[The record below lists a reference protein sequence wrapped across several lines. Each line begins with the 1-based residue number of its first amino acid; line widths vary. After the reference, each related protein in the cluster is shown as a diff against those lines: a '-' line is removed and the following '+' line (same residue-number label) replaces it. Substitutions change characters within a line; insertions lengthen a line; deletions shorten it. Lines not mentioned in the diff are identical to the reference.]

1 MIARILSLSVRMR
14 WLVTFLTLLV
24 IGFGAWQITK
34 LPIDAVPDVTNRQV
48 QISAFVPTLG
58 PVDIEKQVTF
68 PVETALAGISGLD
81 MTRSISRNGF
91 SQVTAVFT
99 DATDIY
105 FARQQVAERLAQ
117 AKDSLPAGVQ
127 PNLGPLS
134 TGLGEIFFYSV
145 AFRHPEGKEQKR
157 VDGKPGWQSDGS
169 YLTPEGERLATK
181 LSKAAYLRTVQDW
194 IIRPQMRNV
203 DGVAGV
209 DSNGGYVK
217 QYLIEPDLNALAS
230 YGLSITEL
238 ADAMERAN
246 LSAGS
251 NYVRRAGESFL
262 VRADARLKSI
272 EDIQEAAVATRNGIP
287 VRVKDVGQV
296 VIGGAVRTG
305 SGSRMGS
312 EAVISTVLMRVGEN
326 SRIVATTVADKL
338 AEINKTLPPE
348 VFAEPVYNRSKL
360 VNATIATVEK
370 NLIEGALLVIVVLF
384 LLLGNIRAALITAA
398 VIPITMLMTAAG
410 MNGLGVSGNLMSL
423 GALDFGLIVDGAVII
438 VENTLRRLAERQ
450 EHEGRL
456 LSLRERLSEVVG
468 AAQEMIRPTVYG
480 QLIIFLVFVPLLTFQ
495 GVEGKT
501 FAPMATTL
509 MLALASA
516 FVLSLTFVPAM
527 IAIVV
532 KGRVSETE
540 VKPIRWFKEHY
551 APVLRQAVARPMPF
565 ILGGIGVFA
574 AAALAFG
581 ALGEEFMP
589 QLNEGDITVTNFRV
603 PSASIDQ
610 STEMQLRIEDA
621 LKTLPEV
628 ALVFSKNGN
637 ADLGTDPM
645 PPNASDTYVIPKNK
659 DEWPDDVKSN
669 EDIIRRIEERMK
681 SLIGNR
687 TEIQQPIQMRFNEL
701 IAGVRAD
708 VAIKLYGD
716 DLDAMS
722 VQARRIAAAVRAIP
736 GAGDVST
743 EQTSGAPTFD
753 VQIDRQAVAR
763 YGLSVEEVAN
773 TMSAA
778 LGGREAGLLFEG
790 DRRFAVVVRLPDAQR
805 DDLETLGAIPVMLP
819 TAAGQSA
826 RSIPLRE
833 VARFSYTQGLN
844 QISRENGKR
853 MVIVQ
858 VNVRGRDLG
867 GFVQDAQAKIDQMT
881 FPAGMYTGWGGTF
894 ESLQSARLRLMIVV
908 PICFLAIY
916 ALLYMALGGL
926 MPAAIVFSAVPMALA
941 GGVFALLLRGIPFS
955 ITAAVGFIALSGVA
969 VLNGLVMM
977 GAIRKHR
984 ENGEDDD
991 KAIIDGAMERVR
1003 PVLMTALVASL
1014 GFVPMALAT
1023 GTGAEVQRPLATV
1036 VIGGLITSTA
1046 LTLLVLPAITAWAA
1060 RLTARRNGDHS
1071 LHGAT
1076 SFPPDRPK
1084 DS

>member
-14 WLVTFLTLLV
+14 WLVAALTLV
-24 IGFGAWQITK
+24 IIGFGAWQITK

-48 QISAFVPTLG
+48 QISTFAPTLG

-68 PVETALAGISGLD
+68 PVETALAGIPGLE
-81 MTRSISRNGF
+81 MTRSFSRNGF

-105 FARQQVAERLAQ
+105 FARQQVTERLTQ
-117 AKDSLPAGVQ
+117 AKHSLPAGVQ
-127 PNLGPLS
+127 PNLAPLS

-145 AFRHPEGKEQKR
+145 AFRHPDGKGVKV

-169 YLTPEGERLATK
+169 YLTPESERLTTELA
-181 LSKAAYLRTVQDW
+181 KAAYLRTVQDW
-194 IIRPQMRNV
+194 IIRPQMRAV
-203 DGVAGV
+203 KGVAGV

-217 QYLIEPDLNALAS
+217 QYLVEPNLTALAT
-230 YGLSITEL
+230 YGLSFTEL
-238 ADAMERAN
+238 ADALERAN

-251 NYVRRAGESFL
+251 NYIRRAGESFL

-272 EDIQEAAVATRNGIP
+272 EDIQEAVVATRGGVP
-287 VRVKDVGQV
+287 VRVKDVGRV

-312 EAVISTVLMRVGEN
+312 EAVISTVLMLVGSN
-326 SRIVATTVADKL
+326 SRIVANAAADRL
-338 AEINKTLPPE
+338 TEVNRSLPPD

-370 NLIEGALLVIVVLF
+370 NLTEGALLVIVVLF

-398 VIPITMLMTAAG
+398 VIPITMLMTASG

-438 VENTLRRLAERQ
+438 VENALRRLAERQ

-456 LSLRERLSEVVG
+456 LTREERMEETTL
-468 AAQEMIRPTVYG
+468 AAQEMVRPTVYG

-501 FAPMATTL
+501 FSPMAITL
-509 MLALASA
+509 MVALASA

-527 IAIVV
+527 IALVIRG
-532 KGRVSETE
+532 KVSETE
-540 VKPIRWFKEHY
+540 VRAIRWFKEKY
-551 APVLRQAVARPMPF
+551 EPALRRAVARPMPF
-565 ILGGIGVFA
+565 ILAGAGVFL
-574 AAALAFG
+574 AALLSFG
-581 ALGEEFMP
+581 LLGEEFMP
-589 QLNEGDITVTNFRV
+589 QLDEKDITVTNFRV

-610 STEMQLRIEDA
+610 STQMQLRIEDA
-621 LKTLPEV
+621 LKSLPEA

-645 PPNASDTYVIPKNK
+645 PPNASDTYFIPKPES
-659 DEWPDDVKSN
+659 EWPADVRSK
-669 EDIIRRIEERMK
+669 EDILRRIEAKMRP
-681 SLIGNR
+681 LIGNR

-708 VAIKLYGD
+708 VAVKLYGD
-716 DLDAMS
+716 DLEQMTQ
-722 VQARRIAAAVRAIP
+722 QAQRIAGVLRGIP
-736 GAGDVST
+736 GAGDVSA

-753 VQIDRQAVAR
+753 VKIDRQAVAR

-773 TMSAA
+773 TVAAA

-790 DRRFAVVVRLPDAQR
+790 DRRFSVVVRLPDAQR
-805 DDLETLGAIPVMLP
+805 DDLETLEAIPVMLP
-819 TAAGQSA
+819 TADGQVA

-853 MVIVQ
+853 MVVVQ

-867 GFVQDAQAKIDQMT
+867 GFVQDAQERINALDL
-881 FPAGMYTGWGGTF
+881 PSGMYTAWGGTF

-916 ALLYMALGGL
+916 GLLYMALGGL
-926 MPAAIVFSAVPMALA
+926 VPAAIVFSAVPMALA

-977 GAIRKHR
+977 SAIRR
-984 ENGEDDD
+984 YRDDGVEGD
-991 KAIIDGAMERVR
+991 EAIVDGAMERVR

-1014 GFVPMALAT
+1014 GFVPMAVAT

-1046 LTLLVLPAITAWAA
+1046 LTLLVLPAITAWAE
-1060 RLTARRNGDHS
+1060 RLVHRRRAGP
-1071 LHGAT
+1071 GPAT
-1076 SFPPDRPK
+1076 SSMPAE
-1084 DS
+1084 

>member
-1 MIARILSLSVRMR
+1 MIGRILSLSVRMR
-14 WLVTFLTLLV
+14 WLVAVLTLVV
-24 IGFGAWQITK
+24 IGFGLWQITK

-48 QISAFVPTLG
+48 QISTFAPTLG

-68 PVETALAGISGLD
+68 PVETALAGIPGLE

-99 DATDIY
+99 DRTDIY
-105 FARQQVAERLAQ
+105 FARQQVTERLAQ
-117 AKDSLPAGVQ
+117 SRDSLPSNAQ
-127 PNLGPLS
+127 PILAPLS

-145 AFRHPEGKEQKR
+145 AFRHPDGKGLKT

-169 YLTPEGERLATK
+169 YLTPEGERLTTELA
-181 LSKAAYLRTVQDW
+181 KAAYLRTVQDW
-194 IIRPQMRNV
+194 IIRPQMRAV
-203 DGVAGV
+203 RGVAGV

-217 QYLIEPDLNALAS
+217 QYLIEPNLNALVS
-230 YGLSITEL
+230 YGLSVTEL

-272 EDIQEAAVATRNGIP
+272 DDIQEAVVATRNGVPI
-287 VRVKDVGQV
+287 RVKDVGQV

-312 EAVISTVLMRVGEN
+312 EAVISTVLMLVGDN
-326 SRIVATTVADKL
+326 SRIVATDAAEKL
-338 AEINKTLPPE
+338 TQINKALPPD

-370 NLIEGALLVIVVLF
+370 NLTEGALLVIVVLF

-438 VENTLRRLAERQ
+438 VENALRRLAERQ

-456 LSLRERLSEVVG
+456 LTRDERMEETTL
-468 AAQEMIRPTVYG
+468 AAKEMVRPTVYG

-501 FAPMATTL
+501 FAPMAITL
-509 MLALASA
+509 MVALASA

-540 VKPIRWFKEHY
+540 VKPIRWFKERY
-551 APVLRQAVARPMPF
+551 APVLGRGVARPMPF
-565 ILGGIGVFA
+565 ILGGVGVFVA
-574 AAALAFG
+574 AVLSFG
-581 ALGEEFMP
+581 LLGEEFMP
-589 QLNEGDITVTNFRV
+589 QLDEKDITVTNFRV

-610 STEMQLRIEDA
+610 STQMQLQIENA

-645 PPNASDTYVIPKNK
+645 PPNASDTYVIPKPE
-659 DEWPDDVKSN
+659 DEWPAEVKSK
-669 EDIIRRIEERMK
+669 EDILRRIEERMK
-681 SLIGNR
+681 PLIGNR

-722 VQARRIAAAVRAIP
+722 EQARRIASVMRTIP
-736 GAGDVST
+736 GAGDVSA

-753 VQIDRQAVAR
+753 VQIDRQAAGR

-773 TMSAA
+773 TVSAA

-790 DRRFAVVVRLPDAQR
+790 DRRFDVVVRLPDAQR
-805 DDLETLGAIPVMLP
+805 DDLETLGSIPVMLP
-819 TAAGQSA
+819 TAEGQVA
-826 RSIPLRE
+826 RSIPLSQ
-833 VARFSYTQGLN
+833 VARFNYTQGLN
-844 QISRENGKR
+844 QVSRENGKR
-853 MVIVQ
+853 MVVVQ
-858 VNVRGRDLG
+858 INVRRRDLG
-867 GFVQDAQAKIDQMT
+867 GFVDEAQARIGQMQL
-881 FPAGMYTGWGGTF
+881 PAGMYTEWGGTF
-894 ESLQSARLRLMIVV
+894 ESLQSARLRLLIVV
-908 PICFLAIY
+908 PICFIAIY
-916 ALLYMALGGL
+916 ALLYMALGSFVS
-926 MPAAIVFSAVPMALA
+926 AAIVFSAVPMALA

-977 GAIRKHR
+977 SAIGKYREDGAA
-984 ENGEDDD
+984 DDD
-991 KAIIDGAMERVR
+991 AIVGGAMERVR

-1036 VIGGLITSTA
+1036 VIGGLITSTI
-1046 LTLLVLPAITAWAA
+1046 LTLLVLPAITALSM
-1060 RLTARRNGDHS
+1060 RLRGSKAQGSTVGTTKAQI
-1071 LHGAT
+1071 
-1076 SFPPDRPK
+1076 
-1084 DS
+1084 

>member
-1 MIARILSLSVRMR
+1 MIARILSLSVRAR
-14 WLVTFLTLLV
+14 WFVAFLAVLIV
-24 IGFGAWQITK
+24 AFGGWQITK

-48 QISAFVPTLG
+48 QINTFNPTLG
-58 PVDIEKQVTF
+58 PVDMEKQVTF
-68 PVETALAGISGLD
+68 PVETALSGIPGLN
-81 MTRSISRNGF
+81 MTRSLTRNGF

-105 FARQQVAERLAQ
+105 FARQQVTERLAQ

-127 PNLGPLS
+127 PNLAPLS

-145 AFRHPEGKEQKR
+145 AFRHP
-157 VDGKPGWQSDGS
+157 DGKGVKIADGRPGWQSDGS
-169 YLTPEGERLATK
+169 YLTPEGERLTTELA
-181 LSKAAYLRTVQDW
+181 KAAYLRTVQDW
-194 IIRPQMRNV
+194 IIRPQMRGV
-203 DGVAGV
+203 QGVAGV

-217 QYLIEPDLNALAS
+217 QYLVQPKLAALSS
-230 YGLSITEL
+230 YGLSVTEL
-238 ADAMERAN
+238 ADALERAN

-251 NYVRRAGESFL
+251 NYIRRAGESFL

-272 EDIQEAAVATRNGIP
+272 AEIEEAVVATRAGAP
-287 VRVKDVGQV
+287 VRVKDVGEV

-312 EAVISTVLMRVGEN
+312 EAVISTVLMLTGSN
-326 SRIVATTVADKL
+326 SRIVATSAAEKL
-338 AEINKTLPPE
+338 TAINKALPPD

-370 NLIEGALLVIVVLF
+370 NLTEGALLVIVILF

-398 VIPITMLMTAAG
+398 VIPITVLMMATG

-438 VENTLRRLAERQ
+438 VENALRRLAERQ

-456 LSLRERLSEVVG
+456 LTRDERMEETTI

-480 QLIIFLVFVPLLTFQ
+480 QLIIFLVFTPLLTFQ

-501 FAPMATTL
+501 FAPMALTL
-509 MLALASA
+509 MIALASA

-527 IAIVV
+527 IALVITG
-532 KGRVSETE
+532 KVSETE
-540 VKPIRWFKEHY
+540 VKPIRWFKEKY
-551 APVLRQAVARPMPF
+551 GPMLARAVATPIPF
-565 ILGGIGVFA
+565 VLGGAGVFL
-574 AAALAFG
+574 LAVLSFG
-581 ALGEEFMP
+581 LLGEEFMP
-589 QLNEGDITVTNFRV
+589 QLDEKDITVTNFRV

-610 STEMQLRIEDA
+610 STQMQLRIEDT
-621 LKTLPEV
+621 LKSLPEV

-645 PPNASDTYVIPKNK
+645 PPNASDTYVIPKPES
-659 DEWPDDVKSN
+659 EWPAEVKSK
-669 EDIIRRIEERMK
+669 EDILQRIVERMK
-681 SLIGNR
+681 PLIGNR

-708 VAIKLYGD
+708 VAVKLYGD
-716 DLDAMS
+716 DLEAMS
-722 VQARRIAAAVRAIP
+722 AQANRIAGVLRSIP
-736 GAGDVST
+736 GAGDVSA

-753 VQIDRQAVAR
+753 VKIDRLAVAR
-763 YGLSVEEVAN
+763 YGLTVEEVAS
-773 TMSAA
+773 TVSAA

-790 DRRFAVVVRLPDAQR
+790 DRRFSVVVRLPDAQR

-819 TAAGQSA
+819 AAEGQIA
-826 RSIPLRE
+826 RSIALRE

-853 MVIVQ
+853 MVVVQ

-867 GFVQDAQAKIDQMT
+867 GFVTEAQQKIGALSL
-881 FPAGMYTGWGGTF
+881 PAGMYTDWGGTF
-894 ESLQSARLRLMIVV
+894 ESLQSARLRLLIVV
-908 PICFLAIY
+908 PICFLLIY
-916 ALLYMALGGL
+916 ALLYMALGGFI
-926 MPAAIVFSAVPMALA
+926 PAAIVFSAVPMALA

-977 GAIRKHR
+977 SAINKRR
-984 ENGEDDD
+984 EDGLASNE
-991 KAIIDGAMERVR
+991 AIIGGAMERVR

-1036 VIGGLITSTA
+1036 VIGGLITCTA
-1046 LTLLVLPAITAWAA
+1046 LTLLVLPAVTALMA
-1060 RLTARRNGDHS
+1060 RVSGARREEPLAHS
-1071 LHGAT
+1071 LPAT
-1076 SFPPDRPK
+1076 
-1084 DS
+1084 

>member
-1 MIARILSLSVRMR
+1 MIERILSTSVHLR
-14 WLVTFLTLLV
+14 WLVAFLTLV
-24 IGFGAWQITK
+24 IVGIGGWQITK

-48 QISAFVPTLG
+48 QISTFAPTLG

-68 PVETALAGISGLD
+68 PVETALAGIPGLE
-81 MTRSISRNGF
+81 MTRSFSRNGF
-91 SQVTAVFT
+91 AQVTAVFT

-105 FARQQVAERLAQ
+105 FARAQVTERLAQ
-117 AKDSLPAGVQ
+117 AKESLPAGVQ
-127 PNLGPLS
+127 PNLAPLS
-134 TGLGEIFFYSV
+134 TGLGEIFFYSI
-145 AFRHPEGKEQKR
+145 AFRHPDGRGVKAI
-157 VDGKPGWQSDGS
+157 DGKPGWQSDGS
-169 YLTPEGERLATK
+169 YLTPEGERLTTELA
-181 LSKAAYLRTVQDW
+181 KAAYLRTVQDW
-194 IIRPQMRNV
+194 IIRPQMRTV
-203 DGVAGV
+203 KGVAGV

-217 QYLIEPDLNALAS
+217 QYLIEPNLNALAS

-238 ADAMERAN
+238 ANAMERAN

-272 EDIQEAAVATRNGIP
+272 EDIQEAVVATRNGVP

-312 EAVISTVLMRVGEN
+312 EAVISTVLMLVGEN
-326 SRIVATTVADKL
+326 SRIVATSVAGKL
-338 AEINKTLPPE
+338 TEINKTLPPD
-348 VFAEPVYNRSKL
+348 VFAEAVYNRSKL

-370 NLIEGALLVIVVLF
+370 NLVEGALLVIVVLF
-384 LLLGNIRAALITAA
+384 LLLGNVRAALITAA
-398 VIPITMLMTAAG
+398 VIPITMLMTATG

-438 VENTLRRLAERQ
+438 VENALRRLAERQ
-450 EHEGRL
+450 EHESRL
-456 LSLRERLSEVVG
+456 LTLKERLSEVIG

-480 QLIIFLVFVPLLTFQ
+480 QAIIFLVFVPLLTFQ

-501 FAPMATTL
+501 FAPMAITL
-509 MLALASA
+509 MVALASA
-516 FVLSLTFVPAM
+516 FVLSITFVPAM
-527 IAIVV
+527 IAIVIS
-532 KGRVSETE
+532 GRVSETE
-540 VKPIRWFKEHY
+540 VRPIRWFKQKY
-551 APVLRQAVARPMPF
+551 APVLSKAIHRPMPF
-565 ILGGIGVFA
+565 IVGGLGVFA
-574 AAALAFG
+574 AAVLCFG
-581 ALGEEFMP
+581 LLGEEFMP
-589 QLNEGDITVTNFRV
+589 QLDEKDITVTNFRV

-610 STEMQLRIEDA
+610 STQMQLQIENA

-645 PPNASDTYVIPKNK
+645 PPNASDTYVIPKPAS
-659 DEWPDDVKSN
+659 EWPADVHSK
-669 EDIIRRIEERMK
+669 EDILRRIEERMK
-681 SLIGNR
+681 PLIGNR

-701 IAGVRAD
+701 IAGVRSD

-716 DLDAMS
+716 DLDQMTK
-722 VQARRIAAAVRAIP
+722 QARLIAAAVRTIP
-736 GAGDVST
+736 GAGDVSA
-743 EQTSGAPTFD
+743 EQTDGAPTFD
-753 VQIDRQAVAR
+753 VKIDRQAVAR
-763 YGLSVEEVAN
+763 YDLTVEEVAN
-773 TMSAA
+773 TVAAA

-790 DRRFAVVVRLPDAQR
+790 DRRFSVVVRLPDAQR
-805 DDLETLGAIPVMLP
+805 DDVDTLGSVPVMLP
-819 TAAGQSA
+819 AIDGQPA

-833 VARFSYTQGLN
+833 VARFSYTEGLN

-867 GFVQDAQAKIDQMT
+867 GFVEEAQAKIGQMQL
-881 FPAGMYTGWGGTF
+881 PAGMYTEWGGTF
-894 ESLQSARLRLMIVV
+894 QSLQSARLRLMIVV
-908 PICFLAIY
+908 PICFVAIY
-916 ALLYMALGGL
+916 ALLYMALGGFI
-926 MPAAIVFSAVPMALA
+926 PAAIVFSAVPMALA

-977 GAIRKHR
+977 GAIRKRR
-984 ENGEDDD
+984 EEGDDD
-991 KAIIDGAMERVR
+991 DQAIADGAMERVR

-1014 GFVPMALAT
+1014 GFVPMAFAT

-1046 LTLLVLPAITAWAA
+1046 LTLLVLPAITAWTA
-1060 RLTARRNGDHS
+1060 RLMAGRRTRR
-1071 LHGAT
+1071 LPVEAGAA
-1076 SFPPDRPK
+1076 PAAGL
-1084 DS
+1084 

>member
-1 MIARILSLSVRMR
+1 MIAHILSLSVRFR
-14 WLVTFLTLLV
+14 WLVAFLTLVV
-24 IGFGAWQITK
+24 IGFGAWQITR

-48 QISAFVPTLG
+48 QVSTFAPTLG
-58 PVDIEKQVTF
+58 PVDIEKQVTYQ
-68 PVETALAGISGLD
+68 VETALAGIPGLE
-81 MTRSISRNGF
+81 MTRSLSRNGF

-105 FARQQVAERLAQ
+105 FARAQVTERLAQ
-117 AKDSLPAGVQ
+117 AKDTLPEGIQ
-127 PNLGPLS
+127 PNLSPLS

-145 AFRHPEGKEQKR
+145 AYRHPEGKGGAEH

-169 YLTPEGERLATK
+169 YLTPEGERLTTELA
-181 LSKAAYLRTVQDW
+181 KAAYLRTVQDW

-203 DGVAGV
+203 KGVAGV

-217 QYLIEPDLNALAS
+217 QYLVEPNLTALAT
-230 YGLSITEL
+230 YGLSITDL
-238 ADAMERAN
+238 ADALERAN

-272 EDIQEAAVATRNGIP
+272 EDIQDAVVATRAGVP
-287 VRVKDVGQV
+287 VRVRDVGAV

-312 EAVISTVLMRVGEN
+312 EAVISTVLMLVGQN
-326 SRIVATTVADKL
+326 SRIVATAAADRL
-338 AEINKTLPPE
+338 TAINRTLPPD
-348 VFAEPVYNRSKL
+348 VFAEPIYNRSKL
-360 VNATIATVEK
+360 VDATIATVEK
-370 NLIEGALLVIVVLF
+370 NLVEGALLVIVILF
-384 LLLGNIRAALITAA
+384 LLLGNIRAALITAT

-438 VENTLRRLAERQ
+438 VENSLRRLAERQ

-456 LSLRERLSEVVG
+456 LSRPERMQETTL

-501 FAPMATTL
+501 FAPMAITL
-509 MLALASA
+509 MIALASA
-516 FVLSLTFVPAM
+516 FALSVTFVPAM
-527 IAIVV
+527 IAVCIT
-532 KGRVSETE
+532 GRVSETE
-540 VKPIRWFKEHY
+540 VRPIRWFKRHY
-551 APVLRQAVARPMPF
+551 APVLARAVARPVPF
-565 ILGGIGVFA
+565 MLGGAGVFLA
-574 AAALAFG
+574 AAMCFG
-581 ALGEEFMP
+581 LLGEEFMP
-589 QLNEGDITVTNFRV
+589 QLDEKDITITNFRV

-610 STEMQLRIEDA
+610 STQMQLRIENA

-645 PPNASDTYVIPKNK
+645 PPNASDTYVIPKPQH
-659 DEWPDDVKSN
+659 EWPAEVKTKA
-669 EDIIRRIEERMK
+669 DILRRIEKRMK
-681 SLIGNR
+681 PLIGNR
-687 TEIQQPIQMRFNEL
+687 AEIQQPIQMRFNEL

-708 VAIKLYGD
+708 VAVKLYGD
-716 DLDAMS
+716 DLDAMTR
-722 VQARRIAAAVRAIP
+722 QAKRIAGVLRSIP
-736 GAGDVST
+736 GAGDVSA

-753 VQIDRQAVAR
+753 VTIDRQAAGR
-763 YGLSVEEVAN
+763 FGLSVKEIADTV
-773 TMSAA
+773 SAA

-819 TAAGQSA
+819 APDGQIA
-826 RSIPLRE
+826 RSVPLRE
-833 VARFSYTQGLN
+833 VARFGYTQGLN

-867 GFVQDAQAKIDQMT
+867 GFVKEAQAKVDAIDL
-881 FPAGMYTGWGGTF
+881 PPGMYTGWGGTF
-894 ESLQSARLRLMIVV
+894 ESLQSARTRLAVVV
-908 PICFLAIY
+908 PICFVAIY
-916 ALLYMALGGL
+916 ALLYMALGGFI
-926 MPAAIVFSAVPMALA
+926 PAAIVFSAVPMALA

-977 GAIRKHR
+977 SAVRKRLDDGEPHDAAIL
-984 ENGEDDD
+984 G
-991 KAIIDGAMERVR
+991 GAMERVR

-1046 LTLLVLPAITAWAA
+1046 LTLLVLPAISAWV
-1060 RLTARRNGDHS
+1060 ARRRHP
-1071 LHGAT
+1071 AT
-1076 SFPPDRPK
+1076 SPPAQL
-1084 DS
+1084 

>member
-14 WLVTFLTLLV
+14 WLVAFLTLMV
-24 IGFGAWQITK
+24 IAFGAWQITK
-34 LPIDAVPDVTNRQV
+34 LPIDAVPDITNRQV
-48 QISAFVPTLG
+48 QVNTFNPTLG
-58 PVDIEKQVTF
+58 PVDMEKQVTF
-68 PVETALAGISGLD
+68 PVETALAGIPGLNF
-81 MTRSISRNGF
+81 TRSLTRNGF

-99 DATDIY
+99 DTTDIF
-105 FARQQVAERLAQ
+105 FARQQVSERLTQ
-117 AKDSLPAGVQ
+117 AKDSLPTGVQ
-127 PNLGPLS
+127 PVLAPLS

-145 AFRHPEGKEQKR
+145 AFRHPDGKGIKAS
-157 VDGKPGWQSDGS
+157 DGKPGWQSDGS
-169 YLTPEGERLATK
+169 YLTPEGERLTTEIA
-181 LSKAAYLRTVQDW
+181 KAAYLRTVQDW
-194 IIRPQMRNV
+194 IIRPQMRSV
-203 DGVAGV
+203 RGVAGV

-217 QYLIEPDLNALAS
+217 QYLIEPNLNALAS
-230 YGLSITEL
+230 YGLSVTEL

-251 NYVRRAGESFL
+251 NYIRRAGESFL

-272 EDIQEAAVATRNGIP
+272 EDIQEAVVATRNGVP

-296 VIGGAVRTG
+296 VIGGGVRTG

-312 EAVISTVLMRVGEN
+312 EAVISTVLMLTGDN
-326 SRIVATTVADKL
+326 SRIVAMDAAEKLTT
-338 AEINKTLPPE
+338 INKALPPD

-360 VNATIATVEK
+360 VNATIETVEK
-370 NLIEGALLVIVVLF
+370 NLTEGALLVIVVLF

-398 VIPITMLMTAAG
+398 VIPITMLMTASG

-438 VENTLRRLAERQ
+438 VENALRRLAERQ

-456 LSLRERLSEVVG
+456 LTLDERMEETTL
-468 AAQEMIRPTVYG
+468 AAQEMVRPTVYG

-501 FAPMATTL
+501 FSPMATTL
-509 MLALASA
+509 MVALASA
-516 FVLSLTFVPAM
+516 FVLSVTFVPAM
-527 IAIVV
+527 IAIVI
-532 KGRVSETE
+532 KGKVSETE
-540 VKPIRWFKEHY
+540 VKPIRWFKEKY
-551 APVLRQAVARPMPF
+551 APLLTKAVARPLPF
-565 ILGGIGVFA
+565 VAGGIGILVAAVFA
-574 AAALAFG
+574 FG
-581 ALGEEFMP
+581 LLGEEFMP
-589 QLNEGDITVTNFRV
+589 QLDEKDITVTNFRV

-610 STEMQLRIEDA
+610 STAIQLRIENE
-621 LKTLPEV
+621 LKSLPEV

-645 PPNASDTYVIPKNK
+645 PPNASDTYVIPKPE
-659 DEWPDDVKSN
+659 DEWPADVHSKA
-669 EDIIRRIEERMK
+669 DILRRIEAKMK
-681 SLIGNR
+681 PLIGNR

-716 DLDAMS
+716 DLDQMS
-722 VQARRIAAAVRAIP
+722 EQANRIASVVRQIP
-736 GAGDVST
+736 GAGDVSA

-753 VQIDRQAVAR
+753 VKIDRQAVAR

-773 TMSAA
+773 TVAAA

-790 DRRFAVVVRLPDAQR
+790 DRRFSVVVRLPDAQR
-805 DDLETLGAIPVMLP
+805 DDIETLGAIPIMLP
-819 TAAGQSA
+819 APEGQVA

-833 VARFSYTQGLN
+833 VARFSFTSGLN

-858 VNVRGRDLG
+858 INVRGRDMG
-867 GFVQDAQAKIDQMT
+867 GFVQEAQAKVGAMSL
-881 FPAGMYTGWGGTF
+881 PAGMYIGWGGTF
-894 ESLQSARLRLMIVV
+894 ESLQSARLRLAIVV

-916 ALLYMALGGL
+916 ALLFMALGGFV
-926 MPAAIVFSAVPMALA
+926 PALIVFSAVPMGLA

-977 GAIRKHR
+977 SAIRKHR
-984 ENGEDDD
+984 EDGESDDD
-991 KAIIDGAMERVR
+991 SIINGAMERVR

-1046 LTLLVLPAITAWAA
+1046 LTLLVLPAITAFAA
-1060 RLTARRNGDHS
+1060 RWSNRRRNRPS
-1071 LHGAT
+1071 PVPSAT
-1076 SFPPDRPK
+1076 VTE
-1084 DS
+1084 

>member
-1 MIARILSLSVRMR
+1 MIANILSLSVRFR
-14 WLVTFLTLLV
+14 WLVLAVTLLV
-24 IGFGAWQITK
+24 IAFGAWQITK

-58 PVDIEKQVTF
+58 PVDIEKQVTY
-68 PVETALAGISGLD
+68 PVETALAGIPGLE
-81 MTRSISRNGF
+81 MTRSFSRNGF
-91 SQVTAVFT
+91 AQVTAVFT
-99 DATDIY
+99 DATDIF
-105 FARQQVAERLAQ
+105 FARQQVIERLAQ
-117 AKDSLPAGVQ
+117 AKDSLPVGVQ
-127 PNLGPLS
+127 PNLAPLS

-145 AFRHPEGKEQKR
+145 AFRHPDGKGLKA

-169 YLTPEGERLATK
+169 YLTPEGEQLITELA
-181 LSKAAYLRTVQDW
+181 KAAYLRTVQDW
-194 IIRPQMRNV
+194 IIRPQMRNAP
-203 DGVAGV
+203 GVAGV

-217 QYLIEPDLNALAS
+217 QYLIEPNLNALAS

-238 ADAMERAN
+238 ANALERAN

-272 EDIQEAAVATRNGIP
+272 EDLQEAVVATRSGVP

-326 SRIVATTVADKL
+326 SRIVATSVADRL
-338 AEINKTLPPE
+338 VEINKSLPSD

-384 LLLGNIRAALITAA
+384 LLLGNFRAALITAA

-438 VENTLRRLAERQ
+438 VENALRRLAERQ

-456 LSLRERLSEVVG
+456 LTRDERMQETTL
-468 AAQEMIRPTVYG
+468 AAKEMIRPTVYG

-501 FAPMATTL
+501 FAPMAITL
-509 MLALASA
+509 MVALTAA

-527 IAIVV
+527 IATVV
-532 KGRVSETE
+532 TGKVSETE
-540 VKPIRWFKEHY
+540 VKPIRWFKDRY
-551 APVLRQAVARPMPF
+551 APVLGKAVARPIPF
-565 ILGGIGVFA
+565 ILGGVGVFA
-574 AAALAFG
+574 AAIFAFG
-581 ALGEEFMP
+581 FLGEEFMP
-589 QLNEGDITVTNFRV
+589 QLDEGDITVTNFRV

-610 STEMQLRIEDA
+610 STQMQMRIEDV

-645 PPNASDTYVIPKNK
+645 PPNASDTYVIPKPQ
-659 DEWPDDVKSN
+659 DEWPAEVKSKA
-669 EDIIRRIEERMK
+669 DIIRRIEERMK
-681 SLIGNR
+681 LVIGNR

-716 DLDAMS
+716 DLEAMTA
-722 VQARRIAAAVRAIP
+722 QAQRIAAAVRTIP
-736 GAGDVST
+736 GAGDVSA

-753 VQIDRQAVAR
+753 VQINRQAVAR
-763 YGLSVEEVAN
+763 YNLSVEEVAN
-773 TMSAA
+773 TVAAA
-778 LGGREAGLLFEG
+778 LGGREAGLVFQG
-790 DRRFAVVVRLPDAQR
+790 DRRFSVVVRLPDARR
-805 DDLETLGAIPVMLP
+805 DDLDTLASIPVMLP
-819 TAAGQSA
+819 AVEGETA
-826 RSIPLRE
+826 RSIPLSE
-833 VARFSYTQGLN
+833 VVRFNYAQGLN

-867 GFVQDAQAKIDQMT
+867 GFVEEARAKIAQMQL
-881 FPAGMYTGWGGTF
+881 PAGMYTEWGGTF
-894 ESLQSARLRLMIVV
+894 ESLQSARLRLTLVV

-916 ALLYMALGGL
+916 GLLYLALGGL
-926 MPAAIVFSAVPMALA
+926 VPAAIVFSAVPMALA

-977 GAIRKHR
+977 SAIRKHR
-984 ENGEDDD
+984 DDGQDEDR
-991 KAIIDGAMERVR
+991 AIVDGAMERVR

-1046 LTLLVLPAITAWAA
+1046 LTLLVLPAITAWMA
-1060 RLTARRNGDHS
+1060 RLMARRQTQRSVVEADT
-1071 LHGAT
+1071 APAAD
-1076 SFPPDRPK
+1076 F
-1084 DS
+1084 

>member
-1 MIARILSLSVRMR
+1 MIARILELSVRAR
-14 WLVTFLTLLV
+14 WFVAFLTLLV
-24 IGFGAWQITK
+24 AGFGLWQLAK

-48 QISAFVPTLG
+48 QISTFNPALG
-58 PVDIEKQVTF
+58 PVDMEKQVTF
-68 PVETALAGISGLD
+68 PVETALSGIPGLN

-99 DATDIY
+99 DDTDIY
-105 FARQQVAERLAQ
+105 FARQQVTERLAQ
-117 AKDSLPAGVQ
+117 ARESLPPGVQ
-127 PNLGPLS
+127 PTLSPLS

-145 AFRHPEGKEQKR
+145 AFRHP
-157 VDGKPGWQSDGS
+157 DGKGIATIDGKAGWQSDSS
-169 YLTPEGERLATK
+169 YLTPEGERLTTELA
-181 LSKAAYLRTVQDW
+181 KAAYLRTVQDW

-203 DGVAGV
+203 PGVAGV

-217 QYLIEPDLNALAS
+217 QYLVEPNLAALAS
-230 YGLSITEL
+230 YGIAITEL
-238 ADAMERAN
+238 ADALERAN

-251 NYVRRAGESFL
+251 NYVRRGGESFL
-262 VRADARLKSI
+262 VRADARLKSAEEI
-272 EDIQEAAVATRNGIP
+272 EDAVVATRAGVP
-287 VRVKDVGQV
+287 VRVRDLGQV

-312 EAVISTVLMRVGEN
+312 EAVISTVLMLVGEN
-326 SRIVATTVADKL
+326 SRVVATSAADKL
-338 AEINKTLPPE
+338 VQINRTLPPD

-360 VNATIATVEK
+360 VDATIATVEK

-398 VIPITMLMTAAG
+398 VIPITMLMTASG

-438 VENTLRRLAERQ
+438 VENALRRLAERQ

-456 LSLRERLSEVVG
+456 LTRPERMEETTL
-468 AAQEMIRPTVYG
+468 AAREMIRPTVYG

-501 FAPMATTL
+501 FSPMAITL
-509 MLALASA
+509 MIALACA

-527 IAIVV
+527 VALVITG
-532 KGRVSETE
+532 KVSETE
-540 VKPIRWFKEHY
+540 VRPIRWFKERY
-551 APVLRQAVARPMPF
+551 APVLAKAVARPLPF
-565 ILGGIGVFA
+565 VLGGAGVFSA
-574 AAALAFG
+574 AVLAFG
-581 ALGEEFMP
+581 MLGEEFMP
-589 QLNEGDITVTNFRV
+589 QLDEKDITVTNFRV

-610 STEMQLRIEDA
+610 STRMQLHLENT

-645 PPNASDTYVIPKNK
+645 PPNASDTYVIPKPES
-659 DEWPDDVKSN
+659 EWPPEVRSKA
-669 EDIIRRIEERMK
+669 DILRRIEEKMK
-681 SLIGNR
+681 PLIGNR
-687 TEIQQPIQMRFNEL
+687 AVIQQPIQMRFNEL

-708 VAIKLYGD
+708 VAVKLYGD
-716 DLDAMS
+716 DLEQMS
-722 VQARRIAAAVRAIP
+722 RQAGRIAAVLRRIP
-736 GAGDVST
+736 GAGDVSA

-753 VQIDRQAVAR
+753 VRIDRQAAAR
-763 YGLSVEEVAN
+763 HGLSVEEVAN
-773 TMSAA
+773 TVAAA

-819 TAAGQSA
+819 ADGGQIA

-853 MVIVQ
+853 MVVVQ

-867 GFVQDAQAKIDQMT
+867 GFVSEAREKVDALSL
-881 FPAGMYTGWGGTF
+881 PAGMYTDWGGTF
-894 ESLQSARLRLMIVV
+894 ESLQSARLRLLIVV
-908 PICFLAIY
+908 PICFIAIY
-916 ALLYMALGGL
+916 ALLYMALGTFGS
-926 MPAAIVFSAVPMALA
+926 AAIVFSAVPMALA

-977 GAIRKHR
+977 SAIRKR
-984 ENGEDDD
+984 RDEGQPIEE
-991 KAIIDGAMERVR
+991 AIVGGAMERVR

-1036 VIGGLITSTA
+1036 VIGGLVTCTV
-1046 LTLLVLPAITAWAA
+1046 LTLLVLPAITALAA
-1060 RLTARRNGDHS
+1060 RRRQVS
-1071 LHGAT
+1071 
-1076 SFPPDRPK
+1076 
-1084 DS
+1084 

>member
-1 MIARILSLSVRMR
+1 MIARILSLSVRGR
-14 WLVTFLTLLV
+14 WFVAFLVLIIV
-24 IGFGAWQITK
+24 GIGAWQITK

-48 QISAFVPTLG
+48 QINTFNPTLG
-58 PVDIEKQVTF
+58 PVDMEKQVTF
-68 PVETALAGISGLD
+68 PVETALAGIPGLTL
-81 MTRSISRNGF
+81 TRSLTRNGF

-99 DATDIY
+99 DDTNIY
-105 FARQQVAERLAQ
+105 FARQQVTERLAQ
-117 AKDSLPAGVQ
+117 ARDSLPAGVQ
-127 PNLGPLS
+127 PNLAPLS

-145 AFRHPEGKEQKR
+145 AFRHPDGKGVKIEN
-157 VDGKPGWQSDGS
+157 GKPGWQSDGS
-169 YLTPEGERLATK
+169 YLTPEGEKLTTELA
-181 LSKAAYLRTVQDW
+181 KAAYLRTVQDW
-194 IIRPQMRNV
+194 IIRPQMRTV
-203 DGVAGV
+203 QGVAGV

-217 QYLIEPDLNALAS
+217 QYLVQPNLNALAS

-238 ADAMERAN
+238 ADSLERAN

-251 NYVRRAGESFL
+251 NYIRRAGESFL

-272 EDIQEAAVATRNGIP
+272 QDIEEAVVATRAGVP
-287 VRVKDVGQV
+287 VRVKDVGHV
-296 VIGGAVRTG
+296 EIGGAVRTG
-305 SGSRMGS
+305 SGRRMGS
-312 EAVISTVLMRVGEN
+312 EAVISTVLMLTGSN
-326 SRIVATTVADKL
+326 SRIVATSAADKL
-338 AEINKTLPPE
+338 TEINRALPPD

-370 NLIEGALLVIVVLF
+370 NLVEGALLVIVVLF

-398 VIPITMLMTAAG
+398 VIPITMLMTATG
-410 MNGLGVSGNLMSL
+410 MNRLGVSGNLMSL

-438 VENTLRRLAERQ
+438 VENALRRLAERQ

-456 LSLRERLSEVVG
+456 LTRSERMEETTL

-501 FAPMATTL
+501 FAPMAITL
-509 MLALASA
+509 MVALASA

-527 IAIVV
+527 IALVITG
-532 KGRVSETE
+532 KVSETE
-540 VKPIRWFKEHY
+540 VKPIRWFKEKY
-551 APVLRQAVARPMPF
+551 APLLTKAVAHPLPF
-565 ILGGIGVFA
+565 VASGAGVFVA
-574 AAALAFG
+574 AIFAFG
-581 ALGEEFMP
+581 LLGEEFMP
-589 QLNEGDITVTNFRV
+589 QLDEKDITVTNFRV

-610 STEMQLRIEDA
+610 STQMQLQIENA
-621 LKTLPEV
+621 LKSLPEV

-645 PPNASDTYVIPKNK
+645 PPNASDTYVIPKPE
-659 DEWPDDVKSN
+659 DEWPAEVKSK
-669 EDIIRRIEERMK
+669 EDILKRIEERMK
-681 SLIGNR
+681 PLIGNR

-708 VAIKLYGD
+708 VAVKLYGD
-716 DLDAMS
+716 DLGAMS
-722 VQARRIAAAVRAIP
+722 AQANRIAGILRSIP
-736 GAGDVST
+736 GAGDVSA

-753 VQIDRQAVAR
+753 VKIDRQAAAR

-773 TMSAA
+773 TVAAA

-790 DRRFAVVVRLPDAQR
+790 DRRFSVVVRLPDAQR

-819 TAAGQSA
+819 AGPGEVA
-826 RSIPLRE
+826 RSIALRE

-853 MVIVQ
+853 MVVVQ

-867 GFVQDAQAKIDQMT
+867 GFVTEAQEKIGQLNL
-881 FPAGMYTGWGGTF
+881 PAGMYTDWGGTF
-894 ESLQSARLRLMIVV
+894 ESLQSARLRLLIVV

-916 ALLYMALGGL
+916 ALLYMALGGFV
-926 MPAAIVFSAVPMALA
+926 PAAIVFSAVPMALA

-977 GAIRKHR
+977 SAIRKR
-984 ENGEDDD
+984 RDDGVDEDE
-991 KAIIDGAMERVR
+991 AIIGGAMERVR

-1036 VIGGLITSTA
+1036 VIGGLITCTA
-1046 LTLLVLPAITAWAA
+1046 LTLLVLPAITALMSRYMAGRGQRDERA
-1060 RLTARRNGDHS
+1060 EPHEPLPAN
-1071 LHGAT
+1071 
-1076 SFPPDRPK
+1076 
-1084 DS
+1084 

>member
-1 MIARILSLSVRMR
+1 MIERILSTSVRLR
-14 WLVTFLTLLV
+14 WLVAFLTLAV
-24 IGFGAWQITK
+24 IAFGAWQITK

-48 QISAFVPTLG
+48 QISTFVPSLG
-58 PVDIEKQVTF
+58 PIDVEKQVTF
-68 PVETALAGISGLD
+68 PVETALAGIPGLE
-81 MTRSISRNGF
+81 MTRSFSRNGF

-105 FARQQVAERLAQ
+105 FARAQVTERLGQ

-127 PNLGPLS
+127 PALAPLS
-134 TGLGEIFFYSV
+134 TGLGEIFFYSI
-145 AFRHPEGKEQKR
+145 AFRHPDGKGVKA

-169 YLTPEGERLATK
+169 YLTPEGERLTTELA
-181 LSKAAYLRTVQDW
+181 KAAYLRTVQDW
-194 IIRPQMRNV
+194 IIRPQMRTV
-203 DGVAGV
+203 KGVAGV

-217 QYLIEPDLNALAS
+217 QYLIEPNLNALAS

-272 EDIQEAAVATRNGIP
+272 EDIQEAVVATRNGVP

-312 EAVISTVLMRVGEN
+312 EAVISTVLMLVGDN
-326 SRIVATTVADKL
+326 SRIVSTAVGDKL
-338 AEINKTLPPE
+338 TQINKALPPD
-348 VFAEPVYNRSKL
+348 VFAEAVYNRSKL
-360 VNATIATVEK
+360 VNATIATVEE
-370 NLIEGALLVIVVLF
+370 NLSEGALLVIVVLF
-384 LLLGNIRAALITAA
+384 LLLGNVRAALITAA

-438 VENTLRRLAERQ
+438 VENALRHLAERQ
-450 EHEGRL
+450 QAEGRL
-456 LSLRERLSEVVG
+456 LTLDERLETTTAS
-468 AAQEMIRPTVYG
+468 AKEMIRPTVYG
-480 QLIIFLVFVPLLTFQ
+480 QLIIFLVFTPLLTFQ

-501 FAPMATTL
+501 FAPMAITL
-509 MLALASA
+509 MVALACA
-516 FVLSLTFVPAM
+516 FILSLTFVPAM
-527 IAIVV
+527 IAIVI

-540 VKPIRWFKEHY
+540 VKPVRWFKGRY
-551 APVLRQAVARPMPF
+551 APILAKAIARPLPF
-565 ILGGIGVFA
+565 ILSGIGVFA
-574 AAALAFG
+574 AAIFCFG
-581 ALGEEFMP
+581 FLGEEFMP
-589 QLNEGDITVTNFRV
+589 QLDEKDITVTNFRV

-610 STEMQLRIEDA
+610 STQMQMRIEDA

-645 PPNASDTYVIPKNK
+645 PPNASDTYVIPKPES
-659 DEWPDDVKSN
+659 EWPADVHSKA
-669 EDIIRRIEERMK
+669 DIIRRIEERMK
-681 SLIGNR
+681 STIGNR

-708 VAIKLYGD
+708 VAVKLYGD

-722 VQARRIAAAVRAIP
+722 VQARKIAGVIRIIP
-736 GAGDVST
+736 GAGDVSV
-743 EQTSGAPTFD
+743 EQTDGAPTFD

-763 YGLSVEEVAN
+763 LGLSVEEVAN
-773 TMSAA
+773 TVSAA

-790 DRRFAVVVRLPDAQR
+790 DRRFSVVVRLPDAQR
-805 DDLETLGAIPVMLP
+805 DDIDTLGSIPVMLP
-819 TAAGQSA
+819 AAEGQTA
-826 RSIPLRE
+826 RSVPLRE
-833 VARFSYTQGLN
+833 VARFRYTEGLN

-853 MVIVQ
+853 MMTVQ

-867 GFVQDAQAKIDQMT
+867 GFVTDAQAQIASMQL
-881 FPAGMYTGWGGTF
+881 PAGMYIDWGGTF
-894 ESLQSARLRLMIVV
+894 QSLQSARLRLMLVV

-916 ALLYMALGGL
+916 ALLYMALGGFI
-926 MPAAIVFSAVPMALA
+926 PALIVFSAVPMALA

-977 GAIRKHR
+977 SAIRKHR
-984 ENGEDDD
+984 EEVEDEDQ
-991 KAIIDGAMERVR
+991 AIADGAMERVR

-1036 VIGGLITSTA
+1036 VIGGLITSTV
-1046 LTLLVLPAITAWAA
+1046 LTLVVLPAITAWVS
-1060 RLTARRNGDHS
+1060 RLAGHRRE
-1071 LHGAT
+1071 
-1076 SFPPDRPK
+1076 RPAVEHPVAV
-1084 DS
+1084 

>member
-14 WLVTFLTLLV
+14 WLVAFLTLII
-24 IGFGAWQITK
+24 IGFGTWQITK

-48 QISAFVPTLG
+48 QINTFNPTLG
-58 PVDIEKQVTF
+58 PVDMEKQVTF
-68 PVETALAGISGLD
+68 PIETALAGIPGLTL
-81 MTRSISRNGF
+81 TRSLTRNGF

-99 DATDIY
+99 DDTSVY
-105 FARQQVAERLAQ
+105 FARQQVTERLAQ
-117 AKDSLPAGVQ
+117 AADSLPAGVQ
-127 PNLGPLS
+127 PNLSPLS

-145 AFRHPEGKEQKR
+145 AFRHPDGKGIKT
-157 VDGKPGWQSDGS
+157 VDGKPGWQSDGA
-169 YLTPEGERLATK
+169 YLTPEGERLTTDLA
-181 LSKAAYLRTVQDW
+181 KAAYLRTVQDW
-194 IIRPQMRNV
+194 IIRPQMRTV
-203 DGVAGV
+203 KGVAGV

-217 QYLIEPDLNALAS
+217 QYLIQPNLNALAA
-230 YGLSITEL
+230 YGISVTEL

-272 EDIQEAAVATRNGIP
+272 ADIQEAVVATRNGVP
-287 VRVKDVGQV
+287 VRVKDVGTV
-296 VIGGAVRTG
+296 EIGGAVRTG

-312 EAVISTVLMRVGEN
+312 EAVISTVLMLVGDN
-326 SRIVATTVADKL
+326 SRIVANSASEKL
-338 AEINKTLPPE
+338 SEINRALPPD
-348 VFAEPVYNRSKL
+348 VFAEAVYNRSKL
-360 VNATIATVEK
+360 VNATIGTVEK
-370 NLIEGALLVIVVLF
+370 NLTEGALLVIVVLF

-438 VENTLRRLAERQ
+438 VENALRRLGERQ

-456 LSLRERLSEVVG
+456 LNLDERMEETTL

-501 FAPMATTL
+501 FAPMAITL
-509 MLALASA
+509 MVALASA
-516 FVLSLTFVPAM
+516 FVLSLTFIPAM
-527 IAIVV
+527 IAIVI
-532 KGRVSETE
+532 KGKVSETE
-540 VKPIRWFKEHY
+540 VKPIRWFKEKY
-551 APVLRQAVARPMPF
+551 APALSKAVARPMPF
-565 ILGGIGVFA
+565 ILGGIGI
-574 AAALAFG
+574 FG
-581 ALGEEFMP
+581 AAVLSFGLLGEEFMP
-589 QLNEGDITVTNFRV
+589 QLDEKDITVTNFRV

-610 STEMQLRIEDA
+610 STQMQLQIENA

-645 PPNASDTYVIPKNK
+645 PPNASDTYVIPKPE
-659 DEWPDDVKSN
+659 DEWPAEVKSK
-669 EDIIRRIEERMK
+669 EDILRRIEEKMK
-681 SLIGNR
+681 PLIGNR

-701 IAGVRAD
+701 IAGVRSD
-708 VAIKLYGD
+708 VAVKLYGD

-722 VQARRIAAAVRAIP
+722 EQAKRIAGVLRTIP
-736 GAGDVST
+736 GAADVSA
-743 EQTSGAPTFD
+743 EQTAGAPTFD
-753 VQIDRQAVAR
+753 VQVDRQAVAR

-773 TMSAA
+773 TVAAA

-790 DRRFAVVVRLPDAQR
+790 DRRFDVVVRLPDAQR
-805 DDLETLGAIPVMLP
+805 DDLETLGAIPIMLP
-819 TAAGQSA
+819 TPEGQSA

-853 MVIVQ
+853 MVVVQ
-858 VNVRGRDLG
+858 VNVRGRDMG
-867 GFVQDAQAKIDQMT
+867 GFVQEAQAKIAQMDM
-881 FPAGMYTGWGGTF
+881 PAGMYTGWGGTF
-894 ESLQSARLRLMIVV
+894 ESLQSARLRLLIVV
-908 PICFLAIY
+908 PICFLAIF

-926 MPAAIVFSAVPMALA
+926 VPAAIVFSAVPMALA

-977 GAIRKHR
+977 SAIGKFREEGAS
-984 ENGEDDD
+984 EDD
-991 KAIIDGAMERVR
+991 AIVKGAMERVR

-1036 VIGGLITSTA
+1036 VIGGLITSTI
-1046 LTLLVLPAITAWAA
+1046 LTLLVLPAITAWAS
-1060 RLTARRNGDHS
+1060 RLMARRDAGRSKEDNRT
-1071 LHGAT
+1071 LVPAE
-1076 SFPPDRPK
+1076 
-1084 DS
+1084 

>member
-1 MIARILSLSVRMR
+1 MIERILSTSVHLR
-14 WLVTFLTLLV
+14 WLVAFLTLLV
-24 IGFGAWQITK
+24 IGFGAWQITR

-48 QISAFVPTLG
+48 QISTFAPTLG

-68 PVETALAGISGLD
+68 PVETALAGIPGLEI
-81 MTRSISRNGF
+81 TRSFSHNGF

-105 FARQQVAERLAQ
+105 FARAQVTERLAQ
-117 AKDSLPAGVQ
+117 ARDSLPAGVQ
-127 PNLGPLS
+127 PNLAPLS

-145 AFRHPEGKEQKR
+145 AFRHPDGKGVKT

-169 YLTPEGERLATK
+169 YLTPEGERLTTELA
-181 LSKAAYLRTVQDW
+181 KAAYLRTVQDW
-194 IIRPQMRNV
+194 IIRPQMRTV
-203 DGVAGV
+203 KGVAGV

-217 QYLIEPDLNALAS
+217 QYLIEPNLNALAS
-230 YGLSITEL
+230 YGLSITAL
-238 ADAMERAN
+238 ADALERAN

-272 EDIQEAAVATRNGIP
+272 EDIQEAVVATRNGVP

-305 SGSRMGS
+305 SGSRMGA
-312 EAVISTVLMRVGEN
+312 EAVISTVLMLVGDN
-326 SRIVATTVADKL
+326 SRIVATTVGEKL
-338 AEINKTLPPE
+338 TQINKALPPD
-348 VFAEPVYNRSKL
+348 VFAEAVYNRSKL

-384 LLLGNIRAALITAA
+384 LLLGNVRAAIITAA

-438 VENTLRRLAERQ
+438 VENALRHLAERQ
-450 EHEGRL
+450 QKEDRL
-456 LSLRERLSEVVG
+456 LTLPERLEVTI
-468 AAQEMIRPTVYG
+468 ASAKEMIRPTVFG

-501 FAPMATTL
+501 FSPMAVTL
-509 MLALASA
+509 MVALASA

-527 IAIVV
+527 LAIVIT
-532 KGRVSETE
+532 GRVSETE
-540 VKPIRWFKEHY
+540 VRPIRWFKAKY
-551 APVLRQAVARPMPF
+551 APALAKAIRRPMPF
-565 ILGGIGVFA
+565 IFGGVGVFVA
-574 AAALAFG
+574 AVLCFG
-581 ALGEEFMP
+581 LLGEEFMP
-589 QLNEGDITVTNFRV
+589 QLDEKDITVTNFRV

-610 STEMQLRIEDA
+610 STQMQLQIENA

-645 PPNASDTYVIPKNK
+645 PPNASDTYVIPKPES
-659 DEWPDDVKSN
+659 EWPADVHSKA
-669 EDIIRRIEERMK
+669 DILRRIEERMK
-681 SLIGNR
+681 PLIGNR

-701 IAGVRAD
+701 IAGVRSD

-716 DLDAMS
+716 DLDQMTQ
-722 VQARRIAAAVRAIP
+722 QAQRIAATVRAIP
-736 GAGDVST
+736 GAADVSA
-743 EQTSGAPTFD
+743 EQTDGAPTFD
-753 VQIDRQAVAR
+753 VKIDRQAVGR
-763 YGLSVEEVAN
+763 YGLTVEEVAN
-773 TMSAA
+773 TVSAA

-790 DRRFAVVVRLPDAQR
+790 DRRFSVVVRLPDAQR
-805 DDLETLGAIPVMLP
+805 DDVDALGSIPVMLP
-819 TAAGQSA
+819 AADGQVA

-833 VARFSYTQGLN
+833 VARFSYTEGLN

-867 GFVQDAQAKIDQMT
+867 GFVEEAQAKIGQMQL
-881 FPAGMYTGWGGTF
+881 PSGMYTAWGGTF

-916 ALLYMALGGL
+916 ALLYLALGGF
-926 MPAAIVFSAVPMALA
+926 MPALIVFSAVPMALA

-977 GAIRKHR
+977 SAIRKHR
-984 ENGEDDD
+984 EDGEDEDQ
-991 KAIIDGAMERVR
+991 AIADGAMERVR

-1046 LTLLVLPAITAWAA
+1046 LTLLVLPAITAWVS
-1060 RLTARRNGDHS
+1060 RIGRRRAQGH
-1071 LHGAT
+1071 AT
-1076 SFPPDRPK
+1076 TGTVPV
-1084 DS
+1084 

>member
-1 MIARILSLSVRMR
+1 MIARILALSVRSR
-14 WLVTFLTLLV
+14 WLVAFVTVLIV
-24 IGFGAWQITK
+24 GFGAWQITK

-48 QISAFVPTLG
+48 QISTFAPTLG

-68 PVETALAGISGLD
+68 PVETALAGIPGLQ
-81 MTRSISRNGF
+81 MTRSFSRNGF
-91 SQVTAVFT
+91 SQVTAVFEDST
-99 DATDIY
+99 NIY
-105 FARQQVAERLAQ
+105 FARQQVTERLGQ
-117 AKDSLPAGVQ
+117 ARDSFPAGVQ
-127 PNLGPLS
+127 PNLAPLS

-145 AFRHPEGKEQKR
+145 AFRHP
-157 VDGKPGWQSDGS
+157 DGKGVTVTDGQPGWQRDGS
-169 YLTPEGERLATK
+169 YLTPEGERLRTE
-181 LSKAAYLRTVQDW
+181 LEKAAYLRTVQDW

-203 DGVAGV
+203 VGVAGV

-217 QYLIEPDLNALAS
+217 QYLVEPNLNALTT

-238 ADAMERAN
+238 ADALERAN

-272 EDIQEAAVATRNGIP
+272 DEIQEAVVATRGGVP
-287 VRVKDVGQV
+287 VRVRDVGNV

-312 EAVISTVLMRVGEN
+312 EAVISTILMLVGEN
-326 SRIVATTVADKL
+326 SRIVAMRVGEKL
-338 AEINKTLPPE
+338 VEINKALPPD

-370 NLIEGALLVIVVLF
+370 NLIEGALLVILVLF

-398 VIPITMLMTAAG
+398 VIPITMLMTATG
-410 MNGLGVSGNLMSL
+410 MNELGVSGNLMSL

-438 VENTLRRLAERQ
+438 VENTLRRFAHRQ

-456 LSLRERLSEVVG
+456 LTLGERLDETRE
-468 AAQEMIRPTVYG
+468 AATEMVRPTVYG

-501 FAPMATTL
+501 FSPMAVTL

-516 FVLSLTFVPAM
+516 FVLSITFIPAM

-532 KGRVSETE
+532 TGKVSETE
-540 VKPIRWFKEHY
+540 VKPIRWFKEKY
-551 APVLRQAVARPMPF
+551 APALKRAVERPMPF
-565 ILGGIGVFA
+565 IAGGAAVFLA
-574 AAALAFG
+574 AAMAFTL
-581 ALGEEFMP
+581 LGEEFMP
-589 QLNEGDITVTNFRV
+589 QLDEKDITVTNFRV

-610 STEMQLRIEDA
+610 STQMQLHIENA

-645 PPNASDTYVIPKNK
+645 PPNASDTYVIPKPES
-659 DEWPDDVKSN
+659 EWPDDVKSK
-669 EDIIRRIEERMK
+669 EDILKRIEEKMK
-681 SLIGNR
+681 PMIGNR

-701 IAGVRAD
+701 IAGVRSD
-708 VAIKLYGD
+708 VAVKLYGD
-716 DLDAMS
+716 DIEVMS
-722 VQARRIAAAVRAIP
+722 EQARRIAGVLRKID
-736 GAGDVST
+736 GAGDVSA
-743 EQTSGAPTFD
+743 EQTDGAPTFD
-753 VQIDRQAVAR
+753 VKIDRLAAAR
-763 YGLSVEEVAN
+763 HGLSVEEVAN
-773 TMSAA
+773 TVAAA

-790 DRRFAVVVRLPDAQR
+790 DRRFAVVVRLPDAER
-805 DDLETLGAIPVMLP
+805 DNLETLGSIPVMLP
-819 TAAGQSA
+819 AAEGQVA

-833 VARFSYTQGLN
+833 VARFNYTQGLN

-853 MVIVQ
+853 MVVVQ
-858 VNVRGRDLG
+858 VNVRGRDMG
-867 GFVQDAQAKIDQMT
+867 GFVKEAQEKIGELDL
-881 FPAGMYTGWGGTF
+881 PAGMYTAWGGTF

-908 PICFLAIY
+908 PICFAAIY
-916 ALLYMALGGL
+916 ALLYMALGGFVQ
-926 MPAAIVFSAVPMALA
+926 AAIVFSAVPMALA

-977 GAIRKHR
+977 SAIRKYR
-984 ENGEDDD
+984 EDGASEDD
-991 KAIIDGAMERVR
+991 AIINGAMERVR

-1060 RLTARRNGDHS
+1060 RWRAHRAS
-1071 LHGAT
+1071 VIAAT
-1076 SFPPDRPK
+1076 PSPAV
-1084 DS
+1084 S

>member
-1 MIARILSLSVRMR
+1 MIGRILATSVRLR
-14 WLVTFLTLLV
+14 WLVAFLTLV
-24 IGFGAWQITK
+24 VVGFGLWQITK
-34 LPIDAVPDVTNRQV
+34 LPIDAVPDITNRQV
-48 QISAFVPTLG
+48 QINTFNPTLG
-58 PVDIEKQVTF
+58 PVDMEKQVTF
-68 PVETALAGISGLD
+68 PVETALAGIPGLTL
-81 MTRSISRNGF
+81 TRSLTRNGF

-99 DATDIY
+99 DSTDIY
-105 FARQQVAERLAQ
+105 FARQQVTERLAQ

-127 PNLGPLS
+127 PNLSPLS

-145 AFRHPEGKEQKR
+145 AFRHPDGKGVKT
-157 VDGKPGWQSDGS
+157 VDGKPGWRSDGS
-169 YLTPEGERLATK
+169 YLTPEGERLTTELA
-181 LSKAAYLRTVQDW
+181 KAAYLRTVQDW
-194 IIRPQMRNV
+194 IIRPQMRTV
-203 DGVAGV
+203 RGVAGV

-217 QYLIEPDLNALAS
+217 QYLIEPNLTALAA
-230 YGLSITEL
+230 YGLSVTDL
-238 ADAMERAN
+238 ASAMERAN

-272 EDIQEAAVATRNGIP
+272 EDIQDAVVATRNGVP

-312 EAVISTVLMRVGEN
+312 EAVISTVLMLVGDN
-326 SRIVATTVADKL
+326 SRIVATDAAEKL
-338 AEINKTLPPE
+338 TQINKALPPD

-360 VNATIATVEK
+360 VNATIGTVEK
-370 NLIEGALLVIVVLF
+370 NLTEGALLVIVVLF

-438 VENTLRRLAERQ
+438 VENALRRLAERQ

-456 LSLRERLSEVVG
+456 LTRDERMEETTL
-468 AAQEMIRPTVYG
+468 AAQEMVRPTVYG

-501 FAPMATTL
+501 FAPMAITL
-509 MLALASA
+509 MIALASA

-532 KGRVSETE
+532 KGKVSETE
-540 VKPIRWFKEHY
+540 VKPIRWFKEKY
-551 APVLRQAVARPMPF
+551 APALAKAVARPMPF
-565 ILGGIGVFA
+565 ILGGIGIFVA
-574 AAALAFG
+574 AILSFG
-581 ALGEEFMP
+581 LLGEEFMP
-589 QLNEGDITVTNFRV
+589 QLDEKDITVTNFRV

-610 STEMQLRIEDA
+610 STQMQMRLENA

-645 PPNASDTYVIPKNK
+645 PPNASDTYVIPKPEK
-659 DEWPDDVKSN
+659 EWPAEVKSK
-669 EDIIRRIEERMK
+669 EDILRRIEEKMK
-681 SLIGNR
+681 TIIGNR

-716 DLDAMS
+716 DLEKMNE
-722 VQARRIAAAVRAIP
+722 QARKIAGAVRTIP
-736 GAGDVST
+736 GAGDVSV

-753 VQIDRQAVAR
+753 VKIDRQAVAR

-773 TMSAA
+773 TVAAA

-790 DRRFAVVVRLPDAQR
+790 DRRFDVVVRLPDAQR
-805 DDLETLGAIPVMLP
+805 DDLDTLGAIPVMLP
-819 TAAGQSA
+819 AAEGQSA

-833 VARFSYTQGLN
+833 VAQFNYTQGLN

-867 GFVQDAQAKIDQMT
+867 GFVTDAQAKIAAMEL
-881 FPAGMYTGWGGTF
+881 PAGMYTGWGGTF

-916 ALLYMALGGL
+916 ALLYMALGGFV
-926 MPAAIVFSAVPMALA
+926 PAAIVFSAVPMALA

-977 GAIRKHR
+977 SAIGKYREEGA
-984 ENGEDDD
+984 EEDE
-991 KAIIDGAMERVR
+991 AIERGAMERVR

-1046 LTLLVLPAITAWAA
+1046 LTLLVLPAITAWAS
-1060 RLTARRNGDHS
+1060 RLMARR
-1071 LHGAT
+1071 AVR
-1076 SFPPDRPK
+1076 PPPPRPAVTPTA
-1084 DS
+1084 

>member
-1 MIARILSLSVRMR
+1 MIGRILSLSVRMR
-14 WLVTFLTLLV
+14 WLVAVLTLVV
-24 IGFGAWQITK
+24 IGFGLWQITK

-48 QISAFVPTLG
+48 QISTFAPTLG

-68 PVETALAGISGLD
+68 PVETALAGIPGLE

-99 DATDIY
+99 DRTDIY
-105 FARQQVAERLAQ
+105 FARQQVTERLAQ
-117 AKDSLPAGVQ
+117 SRDSLPSNAQ
-127 PNLGPLS
+127 PILAPLS

-145 AFRHPEGKEQKR
+145 AFRHPDGKGLKT

-169 YLTPEGERLATK
+169 YLTPEGERLTTELA
-181 LSKAAYLRTVQDW
+181 KAAYLRTVQDW
-194 IIRPQMRNV
+194 IIRPQMRAV
-203 DGVAGV
+203 RGVAGV

-217 QYLIEPDLNALAS
+217 QYLIEPNLNALVS
-230 YGLSITEL
+230 YGLSVTEL

-272 EDIQEAAVATRNGIP
+272 DDIQEAVVATRNGVPI
-287 VRVKDVGQV
+287 RVKDVGQV

-312 EAVISTVLMRVGEN
+312 EAVISTVLMLVGDN
-326 SRIVATTVADKL
+326 SRIVATDAAEKL
-338 AEINKTLPPE
+338 TQINKALPPD

-370 NLIEGALLVIVVLF
+370 NLTEGALLVIVVLF

-438 VENTLRRLAERQ
+438 VENALRRLAERQ

-456 LSLRERLSEVVG
+456 LTRDERMEETTL
-468 AAQEMIRPTVYG
+468 AAKEMVRPTVYG

-501 FAPMATTL
+501 FAPMAITL
-509 MLALASA
+509 MVALASA

-540 VKPIRWFKEHY
+540 VKPIRWFKERY
-551 APVLRQAVARPMPF
+551 APVLGRAVARPMPF
-565 ILGGIGVFA
+565 ILGGVGVFVA
-574 AAALAFG
+574 AVLSFG
-581 ALGEEFMP
+581 LLGEEFMP
-589 QLNEGDITVTNFRV
+589 QLDEKDITVTNFRV

-610 STEMQLRIEDA
+610 STQMQLQIENA

-645 PPNASDTYVIPKNK
+645 PPNASDTYVIPKPE
-659 DEWPDDVKSN
+659 DEWPAEVKSK
-669 EDIIRRIEERMK
+669 EDILRRIEERMK
-681 SLIGNR
+681 PLIGNR

-722 VQARRIAAAVRAIP
+722 EQARRIASVMRTIP
-736 GAGDVST
+736 GAGDVSA

-753 VQIDRQAVAR
+753 VQIDRQAAGR

-773 TMSAA
+773 TVSAA

-790 DRRFAVVVRLPDAQR
+790 DRRFDVVVRLPDAQR
-805 DDLETLGAIPVMLP
+805 DDLETLGSIPVMLP
-819 TAAGQSA
+819 TAEGQVA
-826 RSIPLRE
+826 RSIPLSQ
-833 VARFSYTQGLN
+833 VARFNYTQGLN
-844 QISRENGKR
+844 QVSRENGKR
-853 MVIVQ
+853 MVVVQ
-858 VNVRGRDLG
+858 INVRGRDLG
-867 GFVQDAQAKIDQMT
+867 GFVDEAQARIGQMQL
-881 FPAGMYTGWGGTF
+881 PAGMYTEWGGTF
-894 ESLQSARLRLMIVV
+894 ESLQSARLRLLIVV
-908 PICFLAIY
+908 PICFIAIY
-916 ALLYMALGGL
+916 ALLYICLL
-926 MPAAIVFSAVPMALA
+926 YTSDAAD
-941 GGVFALLLRGIPFS
+941 
-955 ITAAVGFIALSGVA
+955 
-969 VLNGLVMM
+969 
-977 GAIRKHR
+977 
-984 ENGEDDD
+984 E
-991 KAIIDGAMERVR
+991 
-1003 PVLMTALVASL
+1003 
-1014 GFVPMALAT
+1014 
-1023 GTGAEVQRPLATV
+1023 
-1036 VIGGLITSTA
+1036 
-1046 LTLLVLPAITAWAA
+1046 
-1060 RLTARRNGDHS
+1060 
-1071 LHGAT
+1071 
-1076 SFPPDRPK
+1076 
-1084 DS
+1084 

>member
-1 MIARILSLSVRMR
+1 MIARILARSVRMR
-14 WLVTFLTLLV
+14 WLVVFLTLLV
-24 IGFGAWQITK
+24 VAFGAWQISK

-48 QISAFVPTLG
+48 QISTFAPTLG

-68 PVETALAGISGLD
+68 PVETALAGIPGLE
-81 MTRSISRNGF
+81 MTRSFSRNGF

-99 DATDIY
+99 DDTNIY
-105 FARQQVAERLAQ
+105 FARAQVTERLAQ
-117 AKDSLPAGVQ
+117 AKDSLPAGIQ
-127 PNLGPLS
+127 PNLAPLS

-145 AFRHPEGKEQKR
+145 AFRHPDGKGVQV

-169 YLTPEGERLATK
+169 YLTPEGERLTTELA
-181 LSKAAYLRTVQDW
+181 KAAYLRTVQDW
-194 IIRPQMRNV
+194 VIRPQMRNV
-203 DGVAGV
+203 KGVAGV

-217 QYLIEPDLNALAS
+217 QYLVEPNLTALAS
-230 YGLSITEL
+230 YGLSITAL
-238 ADAMERAN
+238 ADALERAN

-272 EDIQEAAVATRNGIP
+272 ADIEDAVVATRKGVP

-312 EAVISTVLMRVGEN
+312 EAVISTVLMLVGQN
-326 SRIVATTVADKL
+326 SRIVANSAAEKL
-338 AEINKTLPPE
+338 TEVNRSLPPDI
-348 VFAEPVYNRSKL
+348 FAEPVYNRSKL
-360 VNATIATVEK
+360 VNATIETVEK
-370 NLIEGALLVIVVLF
+370 NLVEGALLVIVVLF

-438 VENTLRRLAERQ
+438 VEHALRRLAERQ
-450 EHEGRL
+450 EQEGRL
-456 LSLRERLSEVVG
+456 LTRLERLEETTL
-468 AAQEMIRPTVYG
+468 AAQEMVRPTVYG

-501 FAPMATTL
+501 FSPMAITL
-509 MLALASA
+509 MVALASA
-516 FVLSLTFVPAM
+516 FLLSLTFVPAM
-527 IAIVV
+527 IGVLITG
-532 KGRVSETE
+532 KVSETE
-540 VKPIRWFKEHY
+540 VRPIRWFKTRY
-551 APVLRQAVARPMPF
+551 APLLARAVAHPLPF
-565 ILGGIGVFA
+565 VLGGLGVFVGA
-574 AAALAFG
+574 VFCFG
-581 ALGEEFMP
+581 LLGEEFMP
-589 QLNEGDITVTNFRV
+589 QLDEKDITVTNFRV

-610 STEMQLRIEDA
+610 STQMQLQIENA
-621 LKTLPEV
+621 LKSLPEA

-645 PPNASDTYVIPKNK
+645 PPNASDTYFIPKPEK
-659 DEWPDDVKSN
+659 EWPAEVKSKA
-669 EDIIRRIEERMK
+669 DILRRIEAKMK
-681 SLIGNR
+681 PLIGNR

-708 VAIKLYGD
+708 VAVKLYGD
-716 DLDAMS
+716 DLEAMTR
-722 VQARRIAAAVRAIP
+722 QAQRIAGVLRTIP
-736 GAGDVST
+736 GAGDVSA
-743 EQTSGAPTFD
+743 EQTDGAPTFD
-753 VQIDRQAVAR
+753 VKIDRQAAAR
-763 YGLSVEEVAN
+763 FGLSVEEVAN
-773 TMSAA
+773 TVAAA

-805 DDLETLGAIPVMLP
+805 DDLETLGAIPIMLP
-819 TAAGQSA
+819 TEEGQTA

-853 MVIVQ
+853 MVVVQ

-867 GFVQDAQAKIDQMT
+867 GFVQEAQAKIGALT
-881 FPAGMYTGWGGTF
+881 LPPGMYTEWGGTF

-908 PICFLAIY
+908 PLCFLAIY
-916 ALLYMALGGL
+916 GLLYLALGGL
-926 MPAAIVFSAVPMALA
+926 VPAAIVFSAVPMALA

-977 GAIRKHR
+977 SAIRKRR
-984 ENGEDDD
+984 EDGADEPD
-991 KAIIDGAMERVR
+991 AILGGAMERVR

-1046 LTLLVLPAITAWAA
+1046 LTLLVLPAITALAA
-1060 RLTARRNGDHS
+1060 RWRPGRA
-1071 LHGAT
+1071 AT
-1076 SFPPDRPK
+1076 VAVRS
-1084 DS
+1084 

>member
-1 MIARILSLSVRMR
+1 MIGRILSLSVRMR
-14 WLVTFLTLLV
+14 WLVAVLTLVV
-24 IGFGAWQITK
+24 IGFGLWQITK

-48 QISAFVPTLG
+48 QISTFAPTLG

-68 PVETALAGISGLD
+68 PVETALAGIPGLE

-99 DATDIY
+99 DRTDIY
-105 FARQQVAERLAQ
+105 FARQQVTERLAQ
-117 AKDSLPAGVQ
+117 SRDSLPSNAQ
-127 PNLGPLS
+127 PILAPLS

-145 AFRHPEGKEQKR
+145 AFRHPDGKGLKT

-169 YLTPEGERLATK
+169 YLTPEGERLTTELA
-181 LSKAAYLRTVQDW
+181 KAAYLRTVQDW
-194 IIRPQMRNV
+194 IIRPQMRAV
-203 DGVAGV
+203 RGVAGV

-217 QYLIEPDLNALAS
+217 QYLIEPNLNALVS
-230 YGLSITEL
+230 YGLSVTEL

-272 EDIQEAAVATRNGIP
+272 DDIQEAVVATRNGVPI
-287 VRVKDVGQV
+287 RVKDVGQV

-312 EAVISTVLMRVGEN
+312 EAVISTVLMLVGDN
-326 SRIVATTVADKL
+326 SRIVATDAAEKL
-338 AEINKTLPPE
+338 TQINKALPPD

-370 NLIEGALLVIVVLF
+370 NLTEGALLVIVVLF

-438 VENTLRRLAERQ
+438 VENALRRLAERQ

-456 LSLRERLSEVVG
+456 LTRDERMEETTL
-468 AAQEMIRPTVYG
+468 AAKEMVRPTVYG

-501 FAPMATTL
+501 FAPMAITL
-509 MLALASA
+509 MVALASA

-540 VKPIRWFKEHY
+540 VKPIRWFKERY
-551 APVLRQAVARPMPF
+551 APVLGRGVARPMPF
-565 ILGGIGVFA
+565 ILGGVGVFVA
-574 AAALAFG
+574 AVLSFG
-581 ALGEEFMP
+581 LLGEEFMP
-589 QLNEGDITVTNFRV
+589 QLDEKDITVTNFRV

-610 STEMQLRIEDA
+610 STQMQLQIENA

-645 PPNASDTYVIPKNK
+645 PPNASDTYVIPKPE
-659 DEWPDDVKSN
+659 DEWPAEVKSK
-669 EDIIRRIEERMK
+669 EDILRRIEERMK
-681 SLIGNR
+681 PLIGNR

-722 VQARRIAAAVRAIP
+722 EQARRIASVMRTIP
-736 GAGDVST
+736 GAGDVSA

-753 VQIDRQAVAR
+753 VQIDRQAAGR

-773 TMSAA
+773 TVSAA

-790 DRRFAVVVRLPDAQR
+790 DRRFDVVVRLPDAQR
-805 DDLETLGAIPVMLP
+805 DDLETLGSIPVMLP
-819 TAAGQSA
+819 TAEGQVA
-826 RSIPLRE
+826 RSIPLSQ
-833 VARFSYTQGLN
+833 VARFNYTQGLN
-844 QISRENGKR
+844 QVSRENGKR
-853 MVIVQ
+853 MVVVQ
-858 VNVRGRDLG
+858 INVRGRDLG
-867 GFVQDAQAKIDQMT
+867 GFVDEAQARIGQMQL
-881 FPAGMYTGWGGTF
+881 PAGMYTEWGGTF
-894 ESLQSARLRLMIVV
+894 ESLQSARLRLLIVV
-908 PICFLAIY
+908 PICFIAIY
-916 ALLYMALGGL
+916 ALLYMALGSFVS
-926 MPAAIVFSAVPMALA
+926 AAIVFSAVPMALA

-969 VLNGLVMM
+969 VLTGLVMM
-977 GAIRKHR
+977 SAIGKYREDGAA
-984 ENGEDDD
+984 DDD
-991 KAIIDGAMERVR
+991 AIVGGAMERVR

-1036 VIGGLITSTA
+1036 VIGGLITSTI
-1046 LTLLVLPAITAWAA
+1046 LTLLVLPAITALSM
-1060 RLTARRNGDHS
+1060 RLRGSKAQGSTVGTTKAQI
-1071 LHGAT
+1071 
-1076 SFPPDRPK
+1076 
-1084 DS
+1084 